1 MISLEQTDRLCDSFW
16 PYPSGT
22 IKSFASAEADP
33 GGKHIGCVCI
43 FVSQSVGYYRR
54 SIKIA
59 KKPAISTASLLI
71 DRVKPFSRKY
81 HPNRQK
87 DTDEHGHIKP
97 TNPTPRAWI

>member
-1 MISLEQTDRLCDSFW
+1 MSKRTYSAIHSGLIRAA
-16 PYPSGT
+16 PSR
-22 IKSFASAEADP
+22 ALPSAETDP
-33 GGKHIGCVCI
+33 GGKYIGCVWK
-43 FVSQSVGYYRR
+43 FVSQSIGYCRR

-97 TNPTPRAWI
+97 TDPTPRARI